1 MTWTIGHVAA
11 LVIGSVM
18 AGLLIF
24 DDDNN
29 RRDW

>member
-11 LVIGSVM
+11 LLVGSVM

-24 DDDNN
+24 DDD
-29 RRDW
+29 RRTW

>member
-11 LVIGSVM
+11 LLVGSVM

-24 DDDNN
+24 DDDN